1 LIAVSTEDGRIIFYS
16 TGNAKDPSANG
27 AESPIPN
34 GVAMGQL
41 DGNSAGA
48 TGRIKDFEIL
58 DISRNG
64 SSSSHFL
71 VVTGSSNGEV
81 QIWQCSIE
89 ELQGESLANGD
100 GQGKSNDASITKQ
113 VGRHLG
119 TYETGNRITCL
130 RAFVMDDP
138 DEDEEDSFEDFDT
151 QEETSDDDSSGSDEQ

>member
-64 SSSSHFL
+64 
-71 VVTGSSNGEV
+71 EV

-130 RAFVMDDP
+130 RAFMMDDP